1 MTPGLPYLT
10 HGLAGIG
17 GQIRQR
23 HGDFIVEEQPLYRPC
38 GQGEHLYLMVE
49 KRGLG
54 TPEMVDVVAAH
65 FSVRRSAVGVAGMKD
80 AQAITRQVVSVH
92 IPGRNPADFPMLRH
106 PAVTV
111 LWADMHTNKLR
122 TGHLAGN
129 RFSIRI
135 RGVTMTDAP
144 RALRVLRELERRGLP
159 NYFGAQRFGAKND
172 NHEVGRLVL
181 LGQSR
186 RRLPTQ
192 KRQFMLN
199 ALQSAVFNAVLARRV
214 REGTLDVLLPG
225 DLAFKHDN
233 GSVFAVDADLA
244 RADETLARLR
254 EMRISPSG
262 PMWGA
267 KMMRAAGG
275 VDAAEL
281 EALAALGLTPENF
294 AASGQSGLVPGVR
307 RPLRVAV
314 TDTDIEGGQDEFG
327 PYVRVAFDLPA
338 GAYATTVLREIMKND
353 EALL

>member
-1 MTPGLPYLT
+1 MTQRLPYLT
-10 HGLAGIG
+10 QGLPGIG
-17 GQIRQR
+17 GEIRQR
-23 HGDFIVEEQPLYRPC
+23 HEDFFVEEQPLYRPC
-38 GQGEHLYLMVE
+38 GEGEHVYLMVE

-54 TPEMVDVVAAH
+54 TPEMVDIVAAH
-65 FSVRRSAVGVAGMKD
+65 FKVRRSAVGTAGMKD
-80 AQAITRQVVSVH
+80 AQAITRQIVSVH
-92 IPGRNPADFPMLRH
+92 VPGRGPADFPMLQH
-106 PAVTV
+106 PRLSV
-111 LWADMHTNKLR
+111 LWVDQHTNKLR

-135 RGVTMTDAP
+135 RGTTMASAP
-144 RALRVLRELERRGLP
+144 PALRILRELEKRGLP

-199 ALQSAVFNAVLARRV
+199 ALQSAVFNDVLTRRVLA
-214 REGTLDVLLPG
+214 GTIDTLLPG

-233 GSVFAVDADLA
+233 GAVFAVDAA
-244 RADETLARLR
+244 IAQSDETLARLR
-254 EMRISPSG
+254 ELAISPSG

-267 KMMRAAGG
+267 RMMRAEGDT
-275 VDAAEL
+275 DAAEL
-281 EALAALGLTPENF
+281 AALARVDLTPEDF
-294 AASGQSGLVPGVR
+294 AASKQSGLIPGVR

-314 TDTDIEGGQDEFG
+314 TDTDIEGGMDEHG
-327 PYVRVAFDLPA
+327 PYIRVAFDLPA

-353 EALL
+353 

>member
-1 MTPGLPYLT
+1 MTQRLPYLT
-10 HGLAGIG
+10 HGLPGIG
-17 GQIRQR
+17 GEIRQR
-23 HGDFIVEEQPLYRPC
+23 HEDFFVEEQPLYRPC
-38 GQGEHLYLMVE
+38 GEGEHVYLMVE

-54 TPEMVDVVAAH
+54 TPEMVDIVATH
-65 FSVRRSAVGVAGMKD
+65 FNIRRSAVGTAGMKD
-80 AQAITRQVVSVH
+80 AQAVTRQIVSVH
-92 IPGRNPADFPMLRH
+92 VPGRSPADFPMLQH
-106 PAVTV
+106 PSLTV
-111 LWADMHTNKLR
+111 LWVDQHTNKLR

-135 RGVTMTDAP
+135 RGTTMASAP
-144 RALRVLRELERRGLP
+144 PALRILRELEKRGLP

-199 ALQSAVFNAVLARRV
+199 ALQSAVFNDVLTRRVLA
-214 REGTLDVLLPG
+214 GTIDTLLPG

-233 GSVFAVDADLA
+233 GAVFAVDAA
-244 RADETLARLR
+244 IAQSDETLARLR
-254 EMRISPSG
+254 ELAISPSG

-267 KMMRAAGG
+267 KMMRAEGET
-275 VDAAEL
+275 DAAEIA
-281 EALAALGLTPENF
+281 ALARVDLTPEDF
-294 AASGQSGLVPGVR
+294 ASSKQSSLIPGVR

-314 TDTDIEGGQDEFG
+314 TDTDIEGGMDEHG
-327 PYVRVAFDLPA
+327 PYIRVAFDLPA

-353 EALL
+353 